1 MWTNAAWARTTVLP
15 TQLAPIP
22 MVATSVR
29 VTQAF
34 PGTARHVQILTN
46 ASSTSTVVML
56 TLNAPMI
63 TTVLLVHASQAT
75 LAMGRRVLKKVF
87 IVYNMPEKCYLVRFA
102 MGLCADSVWSVIVLA

>member
-1 MWTNAAWARTTVLP
+1 MWTNAIWARTTVLP
-15 TQLAPIP
+15 TQLVPTA

-34 PGTARHVQILTN
+34 PGTARRAQILTN

-56 TLNAPMI
+56 TLYAPMI

-75 LAMGRRVLKKVF
+75 LAMERRVLKKVLS
-87 IVYNMPEKCYLVRFA
+87 VYNMSEKCCPVRY
-102 MGLCADSVWSVIVLA
+102 GLLCADSVLSVVLA

>member
-15 TQLAPIP
+15 TQLAPTP

-56 TLNAPMI
+56 TLYAPTQMAR
-63 TTVLLVHASQAT
+63 TVARVKKDT
-75 LAMGRRVLKKVF
+75 LATGSSVKVRTKF
-87 IVYNMPEKCYLVRFA
+87 SEPNNTCSDDRALTRF
-102 MGLCADSVWSVIVLA
+102 VIQRHSIQS